1 MDKLLTCLIILGL
14 VLLNALFVAAEF
26 AIVSVPRSTMESRA
40 GKGDRLARIVVGILR
55 DPRRR
60 DRYIATAQLGISV
73 ASLLLG
79 MYGEHKLAEW
89 IVVGLERLGM
99 HDWLWFTAH
108 GIASVLAV
116 VVLTYFHIVLGE
128 MIPKS
133 VALQRPEQTSS
144 LVTPPLLAVQTVARP
159 LIAFLSFAGDA
170 LLRAFGVDRHGHG
183 GGHEHVRTP
192 EELRSI
198 VRESQAGGMLR
209 GESAAVVQEL
219 LDFAHLTAGEVMV
232 PRVRVNGLRV
242 GMPFDEVVRVVGR
255 HPHTRYPVYRGDLD
269 HILGM
274 VHIKDLFRR
283 LRNRRA
289 VHEHDARE
297 VPFVPETATIDE
309 VMAALRAARTQ
320 LAVVMDEHGGTAGI
334 VTIEDLFE
342 EVVGDIEESA
352 GRRPELFRDDQGRAR
367 VAGTVRV
374 EEVGEFLG
382 VVLEHDEVDS
392 VSGLVLDLL
401 GRPPVVGDTVEYD
414 DVRFEVS
421 AIAGHGVREALVTML
436 KPPQGHPAG
445 SDEG

>member
-1 MDKLLTCLIILGL
+1 MDKLAACLIILGL

-26 AIVSVPRSTMESRA
+26 AIVSVPRSSMETRA
-40 GKGDRLARIVVGILR
+40 QRGDRLARIVVGILR
-55 DPRRR
+55 DPKRR

-79 MYGEHKLAEW
+79 MYGEHVLAEW
-89 IVVGLERLGM
+89 IGGGLEGLGM
-99 HDWLWFTAH
+99 RGGAWVTAH

-133 VALQRPEQTSS
+133 MALQRPERTSTM
-144 LVTPPLLAVQTVARP
+144 VTPPLLALQTVARP
-159 LIAFLSFAGDA
+159 LIAFLSFAGNS
-170 LLRAFGVDRHGHG
+170 LLRLFGVDRRGSSHD
-183 GGHEHVRTP
+183 HVRTP
-192 EELRSI
+192 EELRYI

-209 GESAAVVQEL
+209 RESAAVVQEL
-219 LDFAHLTAGEVMV
+219 LDFGELTAGEVMV
-232 PRVRVNGLRV
+232 PRVRVTGLRV
-242 GMPFDEVVRVVGR
+242 GMPFEEVIGVVRR
-255 HPHTRYPVYRGDLD
+255 HPHTRYPIYRGDLD

-289 VHEHDARE
+289 VHENDARE
-297 VPFVPETATIDE
+297 VPFVPETAGIDE

-342 EVVGDIEESA
+342 EVVGDIEESG
-352 GRRPELFRDDQGRAR
+352 GRRPEMYRDEQGRVH
-367 VAGTVRV
+367 VAGTARV
-374 EEVGEFLG
+374 EEVGDFLG
-382 VVLEHDEVDS
+382 VVLEHDEVDT

-401 GRPPVVGDTVEYD
+401 GRPPLVGDVVEYD
-414 DVRFEVS
+414 DVTFEV
-421 AIAGHGVREALVTML
+421 AAVAGHGVGEAIATLL
-436 KPPQGHPAG
+436 KPPQSA
-445 SDEG
+445 D

>member
-1 MDKLLTCLIILGL
+1 VDKLLACLVILAL

-26 AIVSVPRSTMESRA
+26 AIVSVPRSAMESRA
-40 GKGDRLARIVVGILR
+40 RKGDRLARIVAGILR

-79 MYGEHKLAEW
+79 MYGEHVLAEW
-89 IVVGLERLGM
+89 IGAGLERLGM
-99 HDWLWFTAH
+99 RTLLWVTAH
-108 GIASVLAV
+108 GLASVLAV

-133 VALQRPEQTSS
+133 MALQRPEQTST
-144 LVTPPLLAVQTVARP
+144 LVTPVLLAVQAVARP
-159 LIAFLSFAGDA
+159 LIAFLSFAGNA
-170 LLRAFGVDRHGHG
+170 LLRLFGVDRRGHS
-183 GGHEHVRTP
+183 HEHVRTP
-192 EELRSI
+192 EELRYI
-198 VRESQAGGMLR
+198 VRESQAGGKLR
-209 GESAAVVQEL
+209 RESAAVVQEL
-219 LDFAHLTAGEVMV
+219 LDFAHLSAGEVMV

-242 GMPFDEVVRVVGR
+242 GMPFDEVVRVVRR

-352 GRRPELFRDDQGRAR
+352 GRRPELFRDEQGRAR

-401 GRPPVVGDTVEYD
+401 GRPPVVGDAVEYD

-421 AIAGHGVREALVTML
+421 AVAGHGVREALVTLL
-436 KPPQGHPAG
+436 KPPQGHPASSPDG
-445 SDEG
+445 E

>member
-1 MDKLLTCLIILGL
+1 MDKLLASLIILVL
-14 VLLNALFVAAEF
+14 VLVNALFVAAEF
-26 AIVSVPRSTMESRA
+26 AIVSVPRSTMENRA
-40 GKGDRLARIVVGILR
+40 QKGDRLARMVVAILH
-55 DPRRR
+55 DPGRR
-60 DRYIATAQLGISV
+60 DRYIATAQFGISV

-79 MYGEHKLAEW
+79 MYGEHVLAEW
-89 IVVGLERLGM
+89 IGGLLQRVGMGEWR
-99 HDWLWFTAH
+99 FITAH
-108 GIASVLAV
+108 GVASVLAV
-116 VVLTYFHIVLGE
+116 VALTYLHIVLGE

-133 VALQRPEQTSS
+133 ISLQRPEQTST
-144 LVTPPLLAVQTVARP
+144 LVTPVLLAVQTVARP
-159 LIAFLSFAGDA
+159 LIAFLSFAGNG
-170 LLRAFGVDRHGHG
+170 LLKLFGIDRRGTS
-183 GGHEHVRTP
+183 HEHVRTP
-192 EELRSI
+192 EELRYI

-209 GESAAVVQEL
+209 RESAAVVQEL
-219 LDFAHLTAGEVMV
+219 LDFGDLTAAEVMV
-232 PRVRVNGLRV
+232 PRVRVTGLRV
-242 GMPFDEVVRVVGR
+242 GMPFDEVLRVVRR
-255 HPHTRYPVYRGDLD
+255 HPHTRYPIYRGDLD

-289 VHEHDARE
+289 VHENDARD
-297 VPFVPETATIDE
+297 VPRVPETASIDE

-320 LAVVMDEHGGTAGI
+320 LAVVMDEYGGTAGI

-352 GRRPELFRDDQGRAR
+352 GRRPEMYRDEQGRAR

-414 DVRFEVS
+414 DVRFEVT
-421 AIAGHGVREALVTML
+421 AVAGHGVGEAVASLL
-436 KPPQGHPAG
+436 KPPPG
-445 SDEG
+445 EE

>member
-1 MDKLLTCLIILGL
+1 MDKLAAIVIILGL

-26 AIVSVPRSTMESRA
+26 AIVSVPRSSIETSAHR
-40 GKGDRLARIVVGILR
+40 GDRLARMVLSILR
-55 DPRRR
+55 EPMRR

-79 MYGEHKLAEW
+79 MYGEHVLAEW
-89 IVVGLERLGM
+89 IAAGLHAAGM
-99 HDWLWFTAH
+99 GEDAFIAAH
-108 GIASVLAV
+108 GLASVLAV

-133 VALQRPEQTSS
+133 VALQRPEQTSTV
-144 LVTPPLLAVQTVARP
+144 VTPVLLAVQTVARP

-170 LLRAFGVDRHGHG
+170 LLRAFGVDRRGHS
-183 GGHEHVRTP
+183 HEHVRTP
-192 EELRSI
+192 EELRYI

-209 GESAAVVQEL
+209 RESAAVVQEL

-232 PRVRVNGLRV
+232 PRVRVTGLRV
-242 GMPFDEVVRVVGR
+242 GMPFDEVVRVVRR
-255 HPHTRYPVYRGDLD
+255 HPHTRYPIYRGDLD

-352 GRRPELFRDDQGRAR
+352 GRRPELFRDEQGRAR

-401 GRPPVVGDTVEYD
+401 GRPPIVGDAVEYD

-421 AIAGHGVREALVTML
+421 AIAGHGVREALVTLL
-436 KPPQGHPAG
+436 KPPQGQPAAPA
-445 SDEG
+445 DEV